1 MPADYPKILFEC
13 RCFLSGLW
21 TLRTRIT
28 GFTVVDGGYGRRRPN
43 LHGFEMF
50 TLMRPIFR
58 RKIIIEHLDI
68 CAYMR
73 LWLLLHILTELLED
87 VWACAYCCASSPR
100 ITRPSCRPTPKISPN
115 TQHPP
120 PRASAKRTLQVEPL
134 SFRIQLFRRRV

>member
-21 TLRTRIT
+21 TLRARIT

-50 TLMRPIFR
+50 TLMRPISR
-58 RKIIIEHLDI
+58 RRIRIEHLDI

-73 LWLLLHILTELLED
+73 LWLLLQILTELLEGG
-87 VWACAYCCASSPR
+87 VGVLLCTVTANHSPVMSAYA
-100 ITRPSCRPTPKISPN
+100 
-115 TQHPP
+115 
-120 PRASAKRTLQVEPL
+120 
-134 SFRIQLFRRRV
+134 